1 MGSNKKNVH
10 KMYAALRQQMGVSM
24 SVAINVENVVKKYDD
39 VTIIPDMTVQIKN
52 GEFFTLL
59 GPSGCGKTTLLRMIA
74 GFNSIEGGEIKFDDK
89 VINQISAHKRNIGMV
104 FQNYA
109 IFPHLTVRQNVEY
122 GLKLRKTNKL
132 EMKKKVDEI
141 LDVVKI
147 ADYQDRLPE
156 RLSGGQQ
163 QRVALARAIVIH
175 PSVLLM
181 DEPLSNLDAKLRVE
195 MRAAIRDVQ
204 KQVGITTVYVTHDQE
219 EALAISDRIAV
230 MKDGIIQQIDAPENI
245 YTRPYN
251 IFVSTFIGHS
261 NSFHGVIEKKET
273 GTYIVFPNGYKVL
286 MENLAEECR
295 DEQKIIIS
303 VRPEEFTLGNEGIEV
318 LVKDRT
324 FLGKYVNYEMAFT
337 GGTLMQSEIEFSQD
351 VGQAEKIMQHGEK
364 VKLKPNPQKINIFTE
379 SGEKSLI
386 KDVMRYE

>member
-1 MGSNKKNVH
+1 
-10 KMYAALRQQMGVSM
+10 M

-39 VTIIPDMTVQIKN
+39 ITIIPDMSVQIKN

-74 GFNSIEGGEIKFDDK
+74 GFNTIEGGEIKFDDK
-89 VINQISAHKRNIGMV
+89 VINTISAHKRNIGMV

-122 GLKLRKTNKL
+122 GLKLRKIPKL

-147 ADYQDRLPE
+147 TDYQDRLPE

-195 MRAAIRDVQ
+195 MRGAIREVQ
-204 KQVGITTVYVTHDQE
+204 KKVGITTVYVTHDQE

-230 MKDGIIQQIDAPENI
+230 MKDGVIQQIGAPESI

-251 IFVSTFIGHS
+251 MFVSTFIGHS
-261 NSFHGVIEKKET
+261 NSFRGTIEKKN
-273 GTYIVFPNGYKVL
+273 GTTKVVFQNGYKIA
-286 MENLAEECR
+286 MNNLVDECR
-295 DEQKIIIS
+295 DGEKIIIS
-303 VRPEEFTLGNEGIEV
+303 VRPEEFTISNEGIDV
-318 LVKDRT
+318 MVKERT
-324 FLGKYVNYEMAFT
+324 FLGKYVNYEVEFKEGDLIQT
-337 GGTLMQSEIEFSQD
+337 NIEFSQD
-351 VGQAEKIMQHGEK
+351 VGQAEKIMKHGEK
-364 VKLKPNPQKINIFTE
+364 VKLKPNPAKINVFTDN
-379 SGEKSLI
+379 GEKSLI
-386 KDVMRYE
+386 KDVIRYE